1 VLVNGATPSG
11 ELKKAIMD
19 HVGKEVFSKPQQ
31 SMSCQHELFIMGLQ
45 QNLDLVV
52 SSVYRFAK

>member
-1 VLVNGATPSG
+1 LKGQGIYAFVVLVDGVTPSD

-31 SMSCQHELFIMGLQ
+31 SVSCQHEL
-45 QNLDLVV
+45 
-52 SSVYRFAK
+52 